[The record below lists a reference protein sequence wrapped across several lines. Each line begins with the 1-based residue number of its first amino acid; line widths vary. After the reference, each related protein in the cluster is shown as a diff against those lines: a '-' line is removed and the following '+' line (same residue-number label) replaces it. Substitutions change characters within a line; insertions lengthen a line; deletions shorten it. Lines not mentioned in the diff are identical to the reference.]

1 MSYLFTRLLIALAC
15 VCACPVW
22 AASAGMADPIVLGE
36 EANAFEIS
44 HDVQAWLDT
53 GSRADV
59 AGAWAADAE
68 FAAQSAMSKF
78 SLTNQ
83 DTLWIKLRVVRRA
96 EDAPNWTLNIPI
108 PYIDSVTLYQRDA
121 ARGWT
126 AQKAGDSLPQ
136 AEWSKRGFYPEF
148 DLTLPLGVP
157 QDLVLQIRNFK
168 QLSVPIRLASSVAR
182 ERQQQLETILLGL
195 MLGALVAVAS
205 LCAVRYLEGHHTSD
219 LWAALYG
226 LVIMVAVAQA
236 NGVLN
241 TFVWAKLPNWANYAF
256 SVIPMV
262 TVGSTLLF
270 LRELYARSTRFS
282 RYDILLSRTAMGTL
296 ASVLAYALVE
306 QSIADMAS
314 TVVLLFATSVG
325 LAATAM
331 SWRGGSA
338 IWRWLVLAFFFQY
351 IGVVGF
357 LAEMI
362 GLVPMVWEFRY
373 LASLCVAL
381 SVPVLVYALG
391 KVTQDRKQLD
401 ERAHRRPT
409 QDALTGL
416 LTPEAFGQLLEAAT
430 LRVAANREPISLVMV
445 KVINH
450 EHIRLTLGD
459 AVAEQCL
466 LRTVVKLHRILRDV
480 DPAGRLGTA
489 HFGLLME
496 GIVSRRALTERM
508 VQLIASGLIPLPG
521 LEPEI
526 TLQFQVACVMLH
538 QCPMA
543 PDQALAA
550 LEDVLAEMSPHTR
563 RPIRFIEERPT
574 QPGELQTEGIAQTLT
589 RRTV

>member
-15 VCACPVW
+15 VCACPLW
-22 AASAGMADPIVLGE
+22 AAGTGMVNPIVLGQE
-36 EANAFEIS
+36 VHAFEIS
-44 HDVQAWLDT
+44 HDIQAWLDT
-53 GSRADV
+53 GSHANIGD
-59 AGAWAADAE
+59 AWAADAE
-68 FAAQSAMSKF
+68 FTAQPALSKF
-78 SLTNQ
+78 SLTAQ
-83 DTLWIKLRVVRRA
+83 DTLWIKLRVVRRS
-96 EDAPNWTLNIPI
+96 EDAPNWTLDIPI
-108 PYIDSVTLYQRDA
+108 PYVDSVTLYQRNE

-126 AQKAGDSLPQ
+126 AQTAGDRLSQ

-168 QLSVPIRLASSVAR
+168 QITVPIRLASSAAR

-205 LCAVRYLEGHHTSD
+205 LCAVRYLEGRHTAD

-226 LVIMVAVAQA
+226 LVVMVAIAQV

-241 TFVWAKLPNWANYAF
+241 TFVWTRLPNWANYAF
-256 SVIPMV
+256 SVIPMI

-282 RYDILLSRTAMGTL
+282 RYDILLTRTAIGTL
-296 ASVLAYALVE
+296 ASVLAYAVVD
-306 QSIADMAS
+306 QSAADMAS
-314 TVVLLFATSVG
+314 AVVLLFATSVG

-331 SWRGGSA
+331 SWHGGSS

-373 LASLCVAL
+373 VASLCAAL

-401 ERAHRRPT
+401 VRAHRRPT

-416 LTPEAFGQLLEAAT
+416 LTPEAFGQLLEGAAQ
-430 LRVAANREPISLVMV
+430 RVAATREPISLVMV

-489 HFGLLME
+489 QFGLLME

-508 VQLIASGLIPLPG
+508 VQLLASGLIPLPG
-521 LEPEI
+521 LEPEL

-538 QCPMA
+538 QYPME
-543 PDQALAA
+543 PDVALAA
-550 LEDVLAEMSPHTR
+550 LNDVLAEMSPHTR

-574 QPGELQTEGIAQTLT
+574 QPGELHIDDLTQALT
-589 RRTV
+589 RRTA